1 MEGLKDKVFIVT
13 GGGSG
18 IGADTVRRLLAEG
31 ARVTAAGTN
40 AEKLARTRE
49 QASEAADRLLTVQF
63 DLRDEDSI
71 ASLVAQTTDRFG
83 RLDGVTNVAAAVS
96 ADLMARDQGV
106 DTMDPGVW
114 AEMMRIN
121 VTGAGLMIRES
132 LPALVASGGGSIVNV
147 SSLAAWQPESAPAA
161 YASSKIALHALTRH
175 TAQAWGQKN
184 IRANAVAPGVV
195 LTQKFPRRPCALGLP
210 CGCRRVTQRFGRGHS
225 LRHPRRCLIPVSLR
239 NIKVPFVTLVALL
252 HSGLTH
258 RASTHRSKRS
268 FCAQGGNYRAL
279 QAAHSRLIA
288 SGTVPTCRA
297 SAAPSLAEG
306 ICPAMEGLK
315 ETASLAAID
324 YKIGLYQERVSA

>member
-18 IGADTVRRLLAEG
+18 IGAVTVRRLLAEG

-83 RLDGVTNVAAAVS
+83 RLDGVANVAAAVG

-121 VTGAGLMIRES
+121 VTGAGLVIRES
-132 LPALVASGGGSIVNV
+132 LPALVAAGGGSIVNV
-147 SSLAAWQPESAPAA
+147 SSLAAWQPGASAA

-175 TAQAWGQKN
+175 TAHAWGRKN

-195 LTQKFPRRPCALGLP
+195 LTQNVRAGTPPEVRE
-210 CGCRRVTQRFGRGHS
+210 
-225 LRHPRRCLIPVSLR
+225 
-239 NIKVPFVTLVALL
+239 ALL
-252 HSGLTH
+252 ERTALPRLGEPEDLASMLAFLLSAESGWITGQILSVDGGLTM
-258 RASTHRSKRS
+258 R
-268 FCAQGGNYRAL
+268 
-279 QAAHSRLIA
+279 
-288 SGTVPTCRA
+288 
-297 SAAPSLAEG
+297 E
-306 ICPAMEGLK
+306 
-315 ETASLAAID
+315 
-324 YKIGLYQERVSA
+324 

>member
-18 IGADTVRRLLAEG
+18 IGAATVQRLLAEG

-71 ASLVAQTTDRFG
+71 ASLVTQTTDHFG
-83 RLDGVTNVAAAVS
+83 RLDGVANVAAAVS

-106 DTMDPGVW
+106 DTMDPDVW

-121 VTGAGLMIRES
+121 VTGAGLVIRES
-132 LPALVASGGGSIVNV
+132 LPALVALGGGSIVNV
-147 SSLAAWQPESAPAA
+147 SSLAAWQREPWLAA

-175 TAQAWGQKN
+175 TAHAWGRKN

-195 LTQKFPRRPCALGLP
+195 LTQNVRAGTPPEVRE
-210 CGCRRVTQRFGRGHS
+210 
-225 LRHPRRCLIPVSLR
+225 
-239 NIKVPFVTLVALL
+239 ALL
-252 HSGLTH
+252 TKTALPRLGEPEDLASMIVFLLSAESGWITGQILSVDGGLTM
-258 RASTHRSKRS
+258 R
-268 FCAQGGNYRAL
+268 
-279 QAAHSRLIA
+279 
-288 SGTVPTCRA
+288 
-297 SAAPSLAEG
+297 E
-306 ICPAMEGLK
+306 
-315 ETASLAAID
+315 
-324 YKIGLYQERVSA
+324 